1 MDSRTVA
8 GRYELI
14 DRLGTGGG
22 GIVWRARDLELGRHV
37 AVKEITFPAELGAA
51 DHQRLRG
58 RALREA
64 RAAARLE
71 HPNVVSVFDVRS
83 VDEAVFIVMELVDAP
98 SLKQLIDTEGP
109 QRIERV
115 ATIGL
120 DVLAA
125 LEAAH
130 DAGILHRDVKPSNL
144 LVGDA
149 GVVVTDFGIASVTG
163 DTSSLT
169 STGQA
174 LGTPD
179 YVSPEQVSGQP
190 VGPATDLWGL
200 GATLYAAVEG
210 QPPFRRDRAVATV
223 HAVVTAAPRPTA
235 RAGALDP
242 LLRSLLA
249 KRPEDRPDV
258 AAARHALQQVLDGDE
273 GDPTTA
279 TKPLDGPVPAGVA
292 PVHVPDTPPP
302 PPRGSSNPPPPS
314 TPPVAPPSSG
324 VEQYPT
330 PEHQHRGMR
339 VMAVLVAVLL
349 LVVLAVRL
357 MIGG

>member
-1 MDSRTVA
+1 MGSRTVA

-22 GIVWRARDLELGRHV
+22 GIVWRARDRELGRHV
-37 AVKEITFPAELGAA
+37 AVKEITFPAEVGPG
-51 DHQRLRG
+51 DRQRLRG

-64 RAAARLE
+64 RATARLE
-71 HPNVVSVFDVRS
+71 HPNVVSVFDVRDD
-83 VDEAVFIVMELVDAP
+83 DEAVFIVMELVEAP

-109 QRIERV
+109 QDTERV
-115 ATIGL
+115 ASIGL
-120 DVLAA
+120 DVVAA

-144 LVGDA
+144 LVGDV
-149 GVVVTDFGIASVTG
+149 GVVVTDFGIAAVTG

-169 STGQA
+169 STGEA

-179 YVSPEQVSGQP
+179 YVSPEQVAGEP

-210 QPPFRRDRAVATV
+210 RPPFQRDRALATV
-223 HAVVTAAPRPTA
+223 HAVVTAPPHPTA

-249 KRPEDRPDV
+249 KRPGDRPDV
-258 AAARHALQQVLDGDE
+258 TATRQALRQALDGS
-273 GDPTTA
+273 DPA
-279 TKPLDGPVPAGVA
+279 GRPVPAGAAA

-302 PPRGSSNPPPPS
+302 PPRGSSNPPPPT
-314 TPPVAPPSSG
+314 TPPVAPPSTAAQ
-324 VEQYPT
+324 EYP
-330 PEHQHRGMR
+330 PHVHQHRGMR
-339 VMAVLVAVLL
+339 ITAVIVVVVL
-349 LVVLAVRL
+349 LVVLAIQIVA
-357 MIGG
+357 GG